1 LAPDGNIVGSA
12 TRKASLFASGR
23 AATSRFP
30 AIRKTGGVVNA
41 AFDVRKTLKGSFLAT
56 IVLIAGG
63 ALASSKGSLDLQHP
77 TSIAGKQLASGSYT
91 VRWDGSGDQVELK
104 VYHGKDVVAS
114 TSARVVKTDAPQR
127 SNSAVIVKNG
137 DGSMSLA
144 QIRFAGKSYALE
156 ISNDGGGSGSAGAAR

>member
-1 LAPDGNIVGSA
+1 LAPDGNIVCPA
-12 TRKASLFASGR
+12 TQKASFLR
-23 AATSRFP
+23 AAAATNRFP
-30 AIRKTGGVVNA
+30 ANRKTGGVVNA
-41 AFDVRKTLKGSFLAT
+41 AFDGKKTLKSSLLAT
-56 IVLIAGG
+56 IVLIAGS

-91 VRWDGSGDQVELK
+91 VRWEGTGDQVELK
-104 VYHGKDVVAS
+104 VYQGKEVVVS

-127 SNSAVIVKNG
+127 YDSAVTVKNG
-137 DGSMSLA
+137 DGSLSLA

>member
-1 LAPDGNIVGSA
+1 M
-12 TRKASLFASGR
+12 
-23 AATSRFP
+23 
-30 AIRKTGGVVNA
+30 NA

-114 TSARVVKTDAPQR
+114 TSARVVKNDAPQR